1 MVATLLIAAVLGAG
15 APHLP
20 VHHVAQSSVGG
31 HQAPQKVD
39 DVNLVA
45 YCDTR
50 GQSTILVKNGAPTPL
65 VVEWTLTAFMPGY
78 PPDSW
83 SSVSRVD
90 PGQFEEWMSPAPY
103 LHLDIRYDDDGL
115 PATDSID
122 TFCMAAASLVSG
134 LEE

>member
-1 MVATLLIAAVLGAG
+1 
-15 APHLP
+15 
-20 VHHVAQSSVGG
+20 
-31 HQAPQKVD
+31 
-39 DVNLVA
+39 
-45 YCDTR
+45 
-50 GQSTILVKNGAPTPL
+50 VKNGTSTAL

-83 SSVSRVD
+83 SSVSQVD

-115 PATDSID
+115 PATDGID
-122 TFCMAAASLVSG
+122 AFCMATANLVSG